1 MKKVCL
7 QRKHWVHRY
16 NYVFIICRPITM
28 REWKFRSHQD
38 HKLNIFFVSLK
49 DPTFNNR
56 KQPLYNIRLF
66 LAWFCADVY
75 NILRL
80 ATFPVIDTYT
90 KPSLLPPKRIW
101 FPARYRN
108 TVKNISWEWIIF
120 FWDSYF
126 LKWKS
131 WKWFRWLLESTTNVS
146 FNDKT

>member
-1 MKKVCL
+1 MMGSTVFLLTYKFNEIFPNLKLAPQIQPNVVIHIILIVSVFCCTVELLWNEKSISTKKAL
-7 QRKHWVHRY
+7 SVHRC

-75 NILRL
+75 NIG
-80 ATFPVIDTYT
+80 
-90 KPSLLPPKRIW
+90 
-101 FPARYRN
+101 
-108 TVKNISWEWIIF
+108 
-120 FWDSYF
+120 
-126 LKWKS
+126 
-131 WKWFRWLLESTTNVS
+131 
-146 FNDKT
+146 